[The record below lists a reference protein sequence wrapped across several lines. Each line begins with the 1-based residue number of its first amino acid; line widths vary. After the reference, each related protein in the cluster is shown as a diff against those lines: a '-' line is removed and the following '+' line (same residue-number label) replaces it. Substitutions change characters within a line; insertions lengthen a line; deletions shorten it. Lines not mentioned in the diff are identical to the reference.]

1 MSSLRALVMRIVLM
15 SQSSFYK
22 GRAKY
27 GMVGQLVDEFCE
39 RIVTLCEAEKDAKK
53 REALIKSIEKLCEQV
68 SAVDAL
74 TFSAQANV
82 KGVLQVLKVT
92 L

>member
-27 GMVGQLVDEFCE
+27 GMVSQLVDEFCE
-39 RIVTLCEAEKDAKK
+39 QIVTLCEAEKDAKK
-53 REALIKSIEKLCEQV
+53 REILIKQIEKLCTQV

-74 TFSAQANV
+74 TFSAQASI
-82 KGVLQVLKVT
+82 KSVLQVLKVT